1 MTDLR
6 RSAEQLGLTEND
18 YVQYGEGVG
27 KLKPAAAFAVAS
39 GDENTKLPGQLVLVS
54 AINPTPAGEGKTT
67 ISIGLADGLRARGVR
82 SVAALRQPSL
92 GPTLGSKGGGAGG
105 GRARLEPFERVNLG
119 LTGDLHA
126 VASAQNL
133 LVSLVDNAIQ
143 FNTAPLDSRRVDVP
157 RLIDLDDRALR
168 DVITGLGG
176 PLNGTPREGRFDITA
191 AGEVMAILCLARNWA
206 DLKARLGRI
215 RVGSSATGEIVT
227 AAGVG
232 AVGGMAVVLRDAL
245 LPNLLQTREGTVA
258 LVHGG
263 PFANIAHGCSSVVA
277 TRFALGRAEVVVTAG
292 GFGFDLGA
300 EKFLDIKCRAAGIWP
315 SAVVLVA
322 TLKALKMH
330 GGVPQADAGKPNMT
344 ALKEGCGNLRQHL
357 QTARTFGL
365 TPVVALNL
373 FPGDPEDELRTVEAF
388 VEEQGAVSARASVY
402 VDGAKGGVA
411 LADKVLA
418 VLKARQGQKLEPQ
431 FLYPLDLPL
440 KAKIERI
447 AQVVYGASGVD
458 YSPVAERELAQAE
471 ASGMLNAPVCMAK
484 THLSLTADPKKG
496 GKPQPHV
503 LPVKSVR
510 VSAGAGFVVALCG
523 EIMTMPGLG
532 KAPAVLTMDL
542 TDDGEIVGLK

>member
-1 MTDLR
+1 MSDLR

-27 KLKPAAAFAVAS
+27 KLTPAAAFLGEDA
-39 GDENTKLPGQLVLVS
+39 KLPGQLVLVS

-67 ISIGLADGLRARGVR
+67 ISIGLADGLRSRGVR

-105 GRARLEPFERVNLG
+105 GNARLEPFERVNLG

-126 VASAQNL
+126 IASAQNL

-206 DLKARLGRI
+206 DLKTRLGRM

-245 LPNLLQTREGTVA
+245 LPNILQTREGTVA

-277 TRFALGRAEVVVTAG
+277 TRFALGRAEVVVTEG

-315 SAVVLVA
+315 SALVLVA

-330 GGVPQADAGKPNMT
+330 GGVAQADAGKPNPT

-357 QTARTFGL
+357 QTAKSFGL

-388 VEEQGAVSARASVY
+388 IEEQGAVSARASVY
-402 VDGAKGGVA
+402 VDGAKGGTA

-418 VLKARQGQKLEPQ
+418 VLKSRKGAKLEPQ
-431 FLYPLDLPL
+431 YLYPLDLPL

-447 AQVVYGASGVD
+447 AQVVYGATGVD
-458 YSPVAERELAQAE
+458 YTPVAERELAQAE

-532 KAPAVLTMDL
+532 KAPAVLGMDL
-542 TDDGEIVGLK
+542 TDSGEVVGLK

>member
-27 KLKPAAAFAVAS
+27 KLTPAAAFAEAS
-39 GDENTKLPGQLVLVS
+39 GDDDAKLPGQLVLVS
-54 AINPTPAGEGKTT
+54 AITPTPAGEGKTT
-67 ISIGLADGLRARGVR
+67 ISIGLADGLRARGIR

-105 GRARLEPFERVNLG
+105 GNARLEPFERVNLG

-126 VASAQNL
+126 IAAAQNL

-143 FNTAPLDSRRVDVP
+143 FNTAPLDSRRIDVP

-191 AGEVMAILCLARNWA
+191 AGEVMAILCLARDWA
-206 DLKARLGRI
+206 DLKARLGRM
-215 RVGSSATGEIVT
+215 RVGSSASGEIVT

-277 TRFALGRAEVVVTAG
+277 TRFALGRAEVVVTEG

-330 GGVPQADAGKPNMT
+330 GGVAQADAGKPNPT

-357 QTARTFGL
+357 STARTFGL

-402 VDGAKGGVA
+402 VDGAQGGTA

-418 VLKARQGQKLEPQ
+418 VLKTRRGAKLEPQ
-431 FLYPLDLPL
+431 YLYPLDLPL

-447 AQVVYGASGVD
+447 AQVVYGATGVD
-458 YSPVAERELAQAE
+458 YSAIAERELAQAE

-503 LPVKSVR
+503 LPIKSIR

-532 KAPAVLTMDL
+532 KAPAVLQMDL
-542 TDDGEIVGLK
+542 TDAGEIVGLK

>member
-27 KLKPAAAFAVAS
+27 KLKPAVAFL
-39 GDENTKLPGQLVLVS
+39 DEDAKLPGKLVLVS

-105 GRARLEPFERVNLG
+105 GNARLEPFERVNLG

-143 FNTAPLDSRRVDVP
+143 FNTVLIDSRRVDVP
-157 RLIDLDDRALR
+157 RLIDLDDRSLR
-168 DVITGLGG
+168 EVITGLGG

-206 DLKARLGRI
+206 DLKGRLARM
-215 RVGSSATGEIVT
+215 RVASSASGEIVT
-227 AAGVG
+227 AADVK

-277 TRFALGRAEVVVTAG
+277 TRFGLGRAEVVVTEG

-300 EKFLDIKCRAAGIWP
+300 EKFIDIKCRMAGIWP

-330 GGVPQADAGKPNMT
+330 GGVSQADALKPNPT

-357 QTARTFGL
+357 QTAKAFGL
-365 TPVVALNL
+365 TPVVAINL
-373 FPGDPEDELRTVEAF
+373 FPGDPEDELKTLEAF
-388 VEEQGAVSARASVY
+388 VAEQGVVSARASVY
-402 VDGAKGGVA
+402 VDGAKGGTA
-411 LADKVLA
+411 LADQVLA
-418 VLKARQGQKLEPQ
+418 ILKARPAKIEPQ
-431 FLYPLDLPL
+431 YLYPLDLPL

-447 AQVVYGASGVD
+447 AQVVYGATGVD
-458 YSPVAERELAQAE
+458 YSPQAERELAQAE

-503 LPVKSVR
+503 LPIKSVR

-532 KAPAVLTMDL
+532 KAPAVVEMDL
-542 TDDGEIVGLK
+542 TDAGEIVGLK

>member
-1 MTDLR
+1 M
-6 RSAEQLGLTEND
+6 
-18 YVQYGEGVG
+18 
-27 KLKPAAAFAVAS
+27 
-39 GDENTKLPGQLVLVS
+39 
-54 AINPTPAGEGKTT
+54 
-67 ISIGLADGLRARGVR
+67 
-82 SVAALRQPSL
+82 
-92 GPTLGSKGGGAGG
+92 
-105 GRARLEPFERVNLG
+105 
-119 LTGDLHA
+119 
-126 VASAQNL
+126 
-133 LVSLVDNAIQ
+133 
-143 FNTAPLDSRRVDVP
+143 
-157 RLIDLDDRALR
+157 
-168 DVITGLGG
+168 
-176 PLNGTPREGRFDITA
+176 
-191 AGEVMAILCLARNWA
+191 
-206 DLKARLGRI
+206 
-215 RVGSSATGEIVT
+215 RVGSSASGEIVT

-277 TRFALGRAEVVVTAG
+277 TRFALGRAEVVVTEG

-330 GGVPQADAGKPNMT
+330 GGVAQADAGKPNPT

-357 QTARTFGL
+357 STARTFGL

-402 VDGAKGGVA
+402 VDGAQGGTA

-418 VLKARQGQKLEPQ
+418 VLKTRRGAKLEPQ
-431 FLYPLDLPL
+431 YLYPLDLPL

-447 AQVVYGASGVD
+447 AQVVYGATGVD
-458 YSPVAERELAQAE
+458 YSAIAERELAQAE

-503 LPVKSVR
+503 LPIKSIR

-532 KAPAVLTMDL
+532 KAPAVLQMDL
-542 TDDGEIVGLK
+542 TDAGEIVGLK

>member
-1 MTDLR
+1 
-6 RSAEQLGLTEND
+6 
-18 YVQYGEGVG
+18 
-27 KLKPAAAFAVAS
+27 
-39 GDENTKLPGQLVLVS
+39 
-54 AINPTPAGEGKTT
+54 
-67 ISIGLADGLRARGVR
+67 VR

-105 GRARLEPFERVNLG
+105 GNARLEPFERVNLG

-143 FNTAPLDSRRVDVP
+143 FNTAPIDSRRVDVP

-191 AGEVMAILCLARNWA
+191 AGEVMAILCLARNWG
-206 DLKARLGRI
+206 DLKARLGRM

-263 PFANIAHGCSSVVA
+263 PFANIAHGCSSIVA
-277 TRFALGRAEVVVTAG
+277 TRFALGRAEVVVTEG

-330 GGVPQADAGKPNMT
+330 GGVA
-344 ALKEGCGNLRQHL
+344 H
-357 QTARTFGL
+357 
-365 TPVVALNL
+365 
-373 FPGDPEDELRTVEAF
+373 
-388 VEEQGAVSARASVY
+388 
-402 VDGAKGGVA
+402 
-411 LADKVLA
+411 
-418 VLKARQGQKLEPQ
+418 
-431 FLYPLDLPL
+431 
-440 KAKIERI
+440 
-447 AQVVYGASGVD
+447 
-458 YSPVAERELAQAE
+458 
-471 ASGMLNAPVCMAK
+471 
-484 THLSLTADPKKG
+484 
-496 GKPQPHV
+496 
-503 LPVKSVR
+503 
-510 VSAGAGFVVALCG
+510 
-523 EIMTMPGLG
+523 
-532 KAPAVLTMDL
+532 APASADRQDL
-542 TDDGEIVGLK
+542 WPHAGRGHQPVPGGSRG

>member
-1 MTDLR
+1 
-6 RSAEQLGLTEND
+6 
-18 YVQYGEGVG
+18 
-27 KLKPAAAFAVAS
+27 
-39 GDENTKLPGQLVLVS
+39 VL
-54 AINPTPAGEGKTT
+54 
-67 ISIGLADGLRARGVR
+67 
-82 SVAALRQPSL
+82 
-92 GPTLGSKGGGAGG
+92 
-105 GRARLEPFERVNLG
+105 
-119 LTGDLHA
+119 
-126 VASAQNL
+126 
-133 LVSLVDNAIQ
+133 
-143 FNTAPLDSRRVDVP
+143 
-157 RLIDLDDRALR
+157 
-168 DVITGLGG
+168 TGLGG

-191 AGEVMAILCLARNWA
+191 AGEVMAILCLSRNWA
-206 DLKARLGRI
+206 DLKGRLARM
-215 RVGSSATGEIVT
+215 RVGTSATGQIVT
-227 AAGVG
+227 AADVG

-245 LPNLLQTREGTVA
+245 LPNLVQTREGTVA

-277 TRFALGRAEVVVTAG
+277 TRFGLSRAEVVVTEA

-315 SAVVLVA
+315 DAVVLVA

-330 GGVPQADAGKPNMT
+330 GGVAQPEASKPNLN

-373 FPGDPEDELRTVEAF
+373 FPGDPDEELRAVEDF
-388 VEEQGAVSARASVY
+388 LETLGVESARVSVY
-402 VDGAKGGVA
+402 TDGASGGTA
-411 LADKVLA
+411 LADRILRVLQTGRVPA
-418 VLKARQGQKLEPQ
+418 SRPEPH

-440 KAKIERI
+440 KSKIERI
-447 AQVVYGASGVD
+447 AQMVYGATGVD
-458 YSPVAERELAQAE
+458 YSPVAEREIAQAE
-471 ASGMLNAPVCMAK
+471 ASGMLNSPVCMAK

-503 LPVKSVR
+503 LPIKSVR

-532 KAPAVLTMDL
+532 KAPAVLEMDL

>member
-27 KLKPAAAFAVAS
+27 KLKPSAAFLEDDA
-39 GDENTKLPGQLVLVS
+39 KLPGQLVLVS

-105 GRARLEPFERVNLG
+105 GNARLEPFERVNLG

-191 AGEVMAILCLARNWA
+191 AGEVMAILCLARNWG
-206 DLKARLGRI
+206 DLKARLGRM

-227 AAGVG
+227 AAAVG

-277 TRFALGRAEVVVTAG
+277 TRFALGRAEVVVTEG

-330 GGVPQADAGKPNMT
+330 GGVAQADAGKPNPT

-357 QTARTFGL
+357 QTAKIFGL

-373 FPGDPEDELRTVEAF
+373 FPDDPEEELRTVEAF
-388 VEEQGAVSARASVY
+388 IEEQGAASARVSVY
-402 VDGAKGGVA
+402 VDGAKGGTA

-418 VLKARQGQKLEPQ
+418 VLKTRKAAKLEPQ
-431 FLYPLDLPL
+431 YLYPLDLPL

-447 AQVVYGASGVD
+447 AQVVYGATGVEYAPQAD
-458 YSPVAERELAQAE
+458 RELAQAE

-542 TDDGEIVGLK
+542 TDTGEIVGLK